1 MINQGGHDAR
11 RRLAVMKIH
20 RFMTTLMVVAIA
32 ALLFAGFLMAQ
43 SSQQS
48 SQQAA
53 PPVATL
59 NQLMRGLFFP
69 HSNVVFSTQGQNAG
83 DVKKALLP
91 SASTDPLT
99 GIFGGWEAVENSALT
114 IAEGAD
120 LLMTPGRTCSNGK
133 DVPVKA
139 PDWVKMVDQVRE
151 AGKVAYKAAK
161 SKDMDKMIEASDVL
175 NTACANCHGKYR
187 GRVRCQ

>member
-1 MINQGGHDAR
+1 MQEASNRGAR
-11 RRLAVMKIH
+11 RAARKIH
-20 RFMTTLMVVAIA
+20 RIMTTLVVVAAA
-32 ALLFAGFLMAQ
+32 ALLFAGFLVAQ
-43 SSQQS
+43 AP
-48 SQQAA
+48 QQAGPA
-53 PPVATL
+53 VATL

-151 AGKVAYKAAK
+151 AGKVAYTAAK